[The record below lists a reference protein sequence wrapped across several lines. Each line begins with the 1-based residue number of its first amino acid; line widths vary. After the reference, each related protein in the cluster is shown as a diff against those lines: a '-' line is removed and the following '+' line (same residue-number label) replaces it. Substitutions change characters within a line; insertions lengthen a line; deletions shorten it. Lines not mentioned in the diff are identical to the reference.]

1 MQGWLEGLKE
11 VSKRGYVS
19 AYDIAEIYARVGDKT
34 QTLVWLEQAFNQR
47 DSKLTYIRVE
57 PAFDPMRS
65 DPQFQHIVERLGMP
79 H

>member
-1 MQGWLEGLKE
+1 
-11 VSKRGYVS
+11 
-19 AYDIAEIYARVGDKT
+19 VGDKT